1 MQIKGKNTAAQQHAA
16 KFNADVQQLE
26 GQVAKQWGNKDSGV
40 MSCNSRK
47 EQKAN
52 VTDLRRP
59 PTCAACP
66 TAAFSLRLL
75 IAVVS
80 ACNKMTGFS
89 KYSCQANSRYSAFA
103 TLLSV

>member
-26 GQVAKQWGNKDSGV
+26 GQVAKQGGNKDSGV

-80 ACNKMTGFS
+80 ACNKDDWF
-89 KYSCQANSRYSAFA
+89 QQIQ
-103 TLLSV
+103 L